1 MCIRDRSI
9 IDDTLKILFSTFT
22 MACSLFLMK
31 YLETIDFAVFNFSGR
46 NNLLLIIKILIGGII
61 YLFVSHFIG
70 IRYIDFKKWWKKN

>member
-1 MCIRDRSI
+1 
-9 IDDTLKILFSTFT
+9 
-22 MACSLFLMK
+22 MK